1 MEPMNHDGLVLA
13 YLIEIYKQG
22 LPEDNSRFM
31 DRLERAK
38 AYVERDLLMAENR
51 RLKGEKPLEVI
62 QNES

>member
-13 YLIEIYKQG
+13 YLMEIYKQG

-38 AYVERDLLMAENR
+38 LCVERDLLKAENR